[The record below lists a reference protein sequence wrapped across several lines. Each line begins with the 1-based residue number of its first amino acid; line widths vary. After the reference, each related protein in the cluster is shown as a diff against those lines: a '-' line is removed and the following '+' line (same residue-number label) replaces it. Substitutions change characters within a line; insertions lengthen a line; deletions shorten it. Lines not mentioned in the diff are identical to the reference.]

1 MFQKVEIA
9 RYKCIKYASISL
21 SPFNIL
27 IGPNASGKST
37 FLDSLAFIRDALETD
52 VERAIRRRASSL
64 RELVWL
70 NEADQGFEVAVE
82 VQLPDDLKSNGYDRM
97 RYEVGIGLDVS
108 GAIAVAGENLWMVNT
123 QMSPP
128 APPKA
133 PVLFPTEPTGN
144 EIVVRPARKK
154 TPAGYR
160 LIVRKVVESGND
172 YFRSEKTDWNF
183 MLRFSPQRLA
193 LSGIPE
199 DQDRFPTALW
209 FRQAMLRNIQ
219 VL

>member
-1 MFQKVEIA
+1 MPQVTILNYLWCNILQPDCIIKVEIA

-52 VERAIRRRASSL
+52 VERAIRKRASSL

-97 RYEVGIGLDVS
+97 RYKVGIGLDVS

-133 PVLFPTEPTGN
+133 PVLFPIEPTGN

-172 YFRSEKTDWNF
+172 
-183 MLRFSPQRLA
+183 
-193 LSGIPE
+193 
-199 DQDRFPTALW
+199 
-209 FRQAMLRNIQ
+209 
-219 VL
+219 